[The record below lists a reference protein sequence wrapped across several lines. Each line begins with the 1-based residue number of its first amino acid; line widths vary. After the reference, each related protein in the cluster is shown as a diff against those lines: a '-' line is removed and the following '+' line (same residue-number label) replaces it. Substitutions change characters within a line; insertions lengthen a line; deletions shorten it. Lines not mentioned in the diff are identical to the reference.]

1 VIKRFIGINFTFDKE
16 AILCT
21 LIVMV
26 GMKFLTQQ
34 RLLAM
39 ATLIGAVIMFIFA
52 SCVSEPSGEI
62 IIEEESG
69 HLEEDMSI
77 ELPSED
83 ISEAGRDSQKEYAVT
98 EAVYEEVFTDIEKLI
113 EEMNRIIATQDFEKW
128 KYLCTLYYL
137 DYYSRKDVLDEISEK
152 PLLKKYNIHLKTLHD
167 YFSYVV
173 VPSRANVRLDE
184 IVFIDQS
191 HLKAYMYIMDK
202 KAVLYYLEKTEGQW
216 LIGIQ

>member
-1 VIKRFIGINFTFDKE
+1 MKKRFIGINFTFDKE

-26 GMKFLTQQ
+26 GMEFLTQQ
-34 RLLAM
+34 RLLLM
-39 ATLIGAVIMFIFA
+39 ATLIGAAITLIFA
-52 SCVSEPSGEI
+52 SCVSEPSREI

-69 HLEEDMSI
+69 HLEADVSI

-83 ISEAGRDSQKEYAVT
+83 TSEAGTDSQKEYTVT
-98 EAVYEEVFTDIEKLI
+98 EAVYEETFTDIEKLI
-113 EEMNRIIATQDFEKW
+113 EEMNRIITTQDFEKW
-128 KYLCTLYYL
+128 MYLCTLYYL
-137 DYYSRKDVLDEISEK
+137 DYYSRKDVLDEMSEE

-184 IVFIDQS
+184 IAFIDQS

-202 KAVLYYLEKTEGQW
+202 KAVLYYLEKTDGQW
-216 LIGIQ
+216 LIGLP